1 MCIECHGRGLDVVTH
16 GQAVQTGAA
25 AKKSKGKARAAQH
38 KGKKEK
44 AAKRSRVVA
53 DSSEDEDAEVEDG
66 R

>member
-44 AAKRSRVVA
+44 AA
-53 DSSEDEDAEVEDG
+53 
-66 R
+66 